1 MRLIPRFVPRRLL
14 PPKFWVRR
22 LKRRLPASLFG
33 RALLIIVLPVALM
46 QLAVTWAFFEAHW
59 ETTTGRL
66 SRGLAGDVAWVA
78 ESYEDAP
85 TAANLARVAER
96 AQTLSLSVALQ
107 PGRPLP
113 VERRPS
119 LLTVDRAINEALEEA
134 LDRPFWFDTTRYP
147 EYVDIRVPTE
157 GGVLRILAPRDRA
170 FAGSAHI
177 FVLWLAG
184 ATLLLTTMAVAFI
197 RNQVRAIE
205 RLADAADAFG
215 RGRSRASSRTGR
227 RRCARRGR
235 PSSTC
240 GRGSRGTSSSGRRCW
255 RRSAMTCGRR

>member
-1 MRLIPRFVPRRLL
+1 
-14 PPKFWVRR
+14 VRR

-184 ATLLLTTMAVAFI
+184 G
-197 RNQVRAIE
+197 
-205 RLADAADAFG
+205 DAAADHHGGGVHPQPGAGDRAAGG
-215 RGRSRASSRTGR
+215 RGGRLRAGGGAALQA
-227 RRCARRGR
+227 ARGGGGAQGGAGLHRHAGADR
-235 PSSTC
+235 AAHRAADGAAGVGQP
-240 GRGSRGTSSSGRRCW
+240 
-255 RRSAMTCGRR
+255 